1 MRGVARLIRETPAQR
16 TVELKIVRDGVPRV
30 LSAQL
35 ETASHQFEFNMPEI
49 HIPPINIPELPEW
62 LGHRA
67 RLGISADN
75 LTPQLAQYFGVKQ
88 GKGVLV
94 SEVNKGGPA
103 DKAGLKAGDV
113 IFEVDRK
120 AVGNVEE
127 LADALDDKYS
137 DGAQKVRLTIVR
149 DHHEQTVEAEFN
161 RSQPERYGTSA
172 AQPWQIDW
180 QRQLQEDMHS
190 LQNELKHMQTFR
202 LTVLRNNEI

>member
-1 MRGVARLIRETPAQR
+1 MRCKSGVIR
-16 TVELKIVRDGVPRV
+16 IVRNGVSRV
-30 LSAQL
+30 LGAKL
-35 ETASHQFEFNMPEI
+35 EAADHPFEFNLPEI

-67 RLGISADN
+67 RLGILADN
-75 LTPQLAQYFGVKQ
+75 LTPQLAQYFGIKQ

-94 SEVNKGGPA
+94 SEVNEGGPA
-103 DKAGLKAGDV
+103 DKAGLRAGDV
-113 IFEVDRK
+113 IFEVDGK
-120 AVGNVEE
+120 AIGNVEQ
-127 LADALDDKYS
+127 LFDALDDKCS

-172 AQPWQIDW
+172 AQPGQTDW
-180 QRQLQEDMHS
+180 QRQLEEEMHS

-202 LTVLRNNEI
+202 LTVLGGNEI